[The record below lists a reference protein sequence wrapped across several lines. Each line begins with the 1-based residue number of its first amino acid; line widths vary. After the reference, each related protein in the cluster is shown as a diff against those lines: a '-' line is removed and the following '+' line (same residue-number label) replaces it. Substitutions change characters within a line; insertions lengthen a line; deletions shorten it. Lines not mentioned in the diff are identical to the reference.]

1 MNRKTKRVILWLR
14 KFVVTVIV
22 VFFVNGIIYW
32 SLDGTPWEKLSFGGL
47 LSATIFVLIMR
58 GLDAWDKWRN

>member
-22 VFFVNGIIYW
+22 VFFVNGLIYW
-32 SLDGTPWEKLSFGGL
+32 LLDGTPWEKLSF
-47 LSATIFVLIMR
+47 TIFVLIMR